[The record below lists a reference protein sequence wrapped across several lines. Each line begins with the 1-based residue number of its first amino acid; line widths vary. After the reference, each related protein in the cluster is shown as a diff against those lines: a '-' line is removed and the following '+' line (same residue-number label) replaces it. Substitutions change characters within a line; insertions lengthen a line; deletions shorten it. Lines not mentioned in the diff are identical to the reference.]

1 MNLPSPLPRGRFLHL
16 GLAGCALW
24 GGPPARACEFFA
36 AHFRITHPWT
46 RASALGE
53 TTAMVC
59 LRIDEVTLSD
69 RLIQVVTQVADA
81 AEMGGVLLP
90 GPVNVAIPVN
100 EVTQLSE
107 AGPHIRLLGLR
118 HPLEVAREYPM
129 DLIFER
135 AGVVQARLSVD
146 YTRFG

>member
-1 MNLPSPLPRGRFLHL
+1 MNLALQRRHFLRF
-16 GLAGCALW
+16 GLAGVGLW
-24 GGPPARACEFFA
+24 VGSQAQACEFFA
-36 AHFRITHPWT
+36 AHLRITHPWT
-46 RASALGE
+46 RATAPGETSAL
-53 TTAMVC
+53 VC

-69 RLIQVVTQVADA
+69 RLIQVVTPVADA

-90 GPVNVAIPVN
+90 GPVNVAIPVD

-107 AGPHIRLLGLR
+107 AGPHIRLVGLR

>member
-1 MNLPSPLPRGRFLHL
+1 MNLALQRRHFLRF
-16 GLAGCALW
+16 GLAGVGLW
-24 GGPPARACEFFA
+24 VGSQAQACEFFA
-36 AHFRITHPWT
+36 AHLRITHPWT
-46 RASALGE
+46 RATAPGETSAL
-53 TTAMVC
+53 VC

-69 RLIQVVTQVADA
+69 RLIQVVTPVADA

-90 GPVNVAIPVN
+90 GPVNVAIPVD

-107 AGPHIRLLGLR
+107 AGPHIRLVGLR
-118 HPLEVAREYPM
+118 HPLEVAREYQM